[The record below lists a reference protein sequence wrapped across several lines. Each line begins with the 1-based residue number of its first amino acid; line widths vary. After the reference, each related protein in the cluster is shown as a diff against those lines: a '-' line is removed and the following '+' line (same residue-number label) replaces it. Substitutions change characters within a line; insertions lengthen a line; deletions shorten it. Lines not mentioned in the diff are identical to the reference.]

1 MRKICI
7 VAFDF
12 GGENL
17 NLQPWRYLIE
27 MMQIIPD
34 NEIIIITNY
43 DKIDTEYVYRFKIK
57 KNIQIHPFKTK
68 ALRETIEQINPDI
81 IFWWC
86 SRKTFLFKSLFKKLK
101 IPIKLFYTGPI
112 YKVTEVISVIKF
124 LSLKIIMPYL
134 LEALVPIKL
143 LSQFIN
149 SDLVRDI
156 TIMTEANQNRLE
168 IAGVRKKKLI
178 KIVQGF
184 SGNSETI
191 KYKINQT
198 NQILFMGRASKIRGI
213 EFLLKSY
220 AQLSKDIPS
229 NLVILA
235 RSATDKQVSHLL
247 ELAYQ
252 YGPKNNVI
260 KILGGWLS
268 RDDLELHISQS
279 SFLVQPFLLI
289 PSETPISILESMS
302 YGKPVIAPNLGGI
315 PELLRHTGLVY
326 KHNDPNDLVRVMREI
341 ILNKNLYFR
350 LSENCKQYIEH
361 YPSWGKLTVEIQKSF
376 N

>member
-1 MRKICI
+1 
-7 VAFDF
+7 
-12 GGENL
+12 
-17 NLQPWRYLIE
+17 
-27 MMQIIPD
+27 
-34 NEIIIITNY
+34 
-43 DKIDTEYVYRFKIK
+43 
-57 KNIQIHPFKTK
+57 
-68 ALRETIEQINPDI
+68 
-81 IFWWC
+81 
-86 SRKTFLFKSLFKKLK
+86 
-101 IPIKLFYTGPI
+101 
-112 YKVTEVISVIKF
+112 
-124 LSLKIIMPYL
+124 
-134 LEALVPIKL
+134 
-143 LSQFIN
+143 
-149 SDLVRDI
+149 
-156 TIMTEANQNRLE
+156 
-168 IAGVRKKKLI
+168 KKKLI

-252 YGPKNNVI
+252 YGLKNNVI